1 MDSTP
6 LSVRTTPLADLS
18 AGLDESGAT
27 LARIPAVTGLGATDA
42 TALALGLIACDL
54 VATLLRLAVENHRAT
69 VDAGTAVSRIAE
81 ATSTSAWA
89 YGATDVDAAG
99 RLRTA
104 GSAA

>member
-6 LSVRTTPLADLS
+6 LSVRSAPLADLS
-18 AGLDESGAT
+18 AGLNETGAT
-27 LARIPAVTGLGATDA
+27 LARIPAATGLGAADA
-42 TALALGLIACDL
+42 TAVALGLIAADL

-69 VDAGTAVSRIAE
+69 TDAGAAVSRIAE
-81 ATSTSAWA
+81 ATSASAHA
-89 YGATDVDAAG
+89 YRGTDDDTAR

>member
-6 LSVRTTPLADLS
+6 LSVRSAPLADLS
-18 AGLDESGAT
+18 AGLDETGAT
-27 LARIPAVTGLGATDA
+27 LSRVPAVTGLGAADA
-42 TALALGLIACDL
+42 TALALGLIAAEL

-69 VDAGTAVSRIAE
+69 TDAGAAVSRIAE
-81 ATSTSAWA
+81 ATSASAQA
-89 YGATDVDAAG
+89 YRATDAAAAG